1 MNGWRWLTSYAYSW
15 RFVIRVLI
23 KAVVLFAVANL
34 IFAVS
39 NPLPALGHIT
49 IYNWLVPGR
58 DRLPYWE
65 SDASYNVG
73 IYSVEAM
80 FSSHKISQPK
90 RSDEYR
96 VVVIGDSSVWGI
108 LLNNSDTLTGNL
120 NKAQI
125 KIGDKTL
132 VAYNIGHPVMSVTKD
147 LMLLEYALSYQPDLV
162 VWPVTLEAMPYAKQL
177 DVPLAQNNAPRVRS
191 LISRFNLKID
201 LNDPRFVDPDF
212 WERTIIGQRRNLA
225 DWWRLQLYGIDWATT
240 DIDQVNVPY
249 TLRSNDLDA
258 DVTWQ
263 GFKQEKSFQTSDIA
277 LDVLKAGHTLAGNIP
292 MLMINEPIFIA
303 NGRNSDVLYN
313 FWYPKW
319 AYDHYRDLLAQT
331 AQSEHWN
338 YVDLWD
344 RIAPDDFTDSPVHM
358 NPHGSQ
364 QMSQLVEQAVIDYV
378 NTKH

>member
-1 MNGWRWLTSYAYSW
+1 MKGWRWLTNFTYSW
-15 RFVIRVLI
+15 RFVIRVVI
-23 KAVVLFAVANL
+23 KAAVLFAVANL

-39 NPLPALGHIT
+39 NPISILGHLT

-65 SDASYNVG
+65 SNESYNLG
-73 IYSVEAM
+73 IYSLEAM

-90 RSDEYR
+90 HSDEYR
-96 VVVIGDSSVWGI
+96 VVVVGDSSVWGI

-125 KIGDKTL
+125 KVGNKRL
-132 VAYNIGHPVMSVTKD
+132 VAYNFGHPVMSVTKD
-147 LMLLEYALSYQPDLV
+147 LMLLEYALSYQPDLI

-177 DVPLAQNNAPRVRS
+177 DVPLAQNNAPRIRS

-201 LNDPRFVDPDF
+201 VNDSRFVDPDF
-212 WERTIIGQRRNLA
+212 WGRTIIGQRRALA

-240 DIDQVNVPY
+240 DIDQVNEPY
-249 TLRSNDLDA
+249 TLRSNDLIS

-263 GFKQEKSFQTSDIA
+263 GFKPETSFQASDIA
-277 LDVLKAGHTLAGNIP
+277 LDVIDAGHKLAGNVP
-292 MLMINEPIFIA
+292 MLIINEPIFIA
-303 NGRNSDVLYN
+303 DGRNSNVRYN

-331 AQSEHWN
+331 AKNEHWN

-344 RIAPDDFTDSPVHM
+344 RITPEDFTDSPVHM

-364 QMSQLVEQAVIDYV
+364 QMSQLVGQVIIDYV